1 MNIQTII
8 ERSKDLS
15 FSNANYLIANTSGL
29 KLELIQ
35 NLSFCKIWKVLDNKE
50 IYLISNTIKELNEVY
65 MSDVKYW
72 LHEV

>member
-15 FSNANYLIANTSGL
+15 FSNANYLIANISGL

-35 NLSFCKIWKVLDNKE
+35 NLSFCKMWKVLDNKE